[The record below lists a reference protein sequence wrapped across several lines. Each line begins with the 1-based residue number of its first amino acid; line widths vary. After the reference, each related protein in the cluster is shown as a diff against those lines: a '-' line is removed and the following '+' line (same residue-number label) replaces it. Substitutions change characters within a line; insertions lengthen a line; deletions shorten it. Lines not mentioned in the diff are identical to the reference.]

1 MTAEEQAS
9 LSREA
14 VQSAI
19 CQGLLEPEAAKPLA
33 VQHLFERGSVA
44 GQLHAAGVLLRRAIG
59 KATVE
64 EAERFSAT
72 DPLFVRTMGGYL
84 TTAEVLAEEALLLKR
99 VECGRAKFSPLG
111 GSEEWPISDPRVLAS
126 EEQTLAI
133 EHVLRTRALLTAVR
147 GAAGTGKTT
156 MMTE

>member
-1 MTAEEQAS
+1 MTAEERGS
-9 LSREA
+9 LSRDA
-14 VQSAI
+14 VRTTV

-33 VQHLFERGSVA
+33 VQHLFERVSVA

-64 EAERFSAT
+64 EAERFSRT

-84 TTAEVLAEEALLLKR
+84 TTAEVLAEEAQLLER
-99 VECGRAKFSPLG
+99 VESGRAKFEPLG
-111 GSEEWPISDPRVLAS
+111 GSEEWPISDPKVLAS

-133 EHVLRTRALLTAVR
+133 EHVLRTRDF
-147 GAAGTGKTT
+147 
-156 MMTE
+156 